1 MGERAGTATLRA
13 TQLPTLAPGVLASL
27 RRAAGRQAIFPLMQP
42 LIVSGELLPRR
53 ANAALWAGTAAAIDL
68 LVPRFRETAVDNI
81 VAVYGDAISQSK
93 ARRLAAESVRS
104 FARSMADVPRLH
116 RCSKRELLAMVEIRG
131 FEKIEAALSRGRGI
145 VGIAPHMG
153 NWELLACALAA
164 RGVPIAA
171 VAAAL
176 HDPRLG
182 AYLASLRA
190 RWGVRTIVKNG
201 HCSTREALTV
211 LRRGEMLGTLGDLHT
226 RGDAISAPFLG
237 RMSRVPAGPVRLA
250 LRTNAALLPMCI
262 VRGPAGRY
270 AAEVLDPIPLGGS
283 GSRESDVASGV
294 RRVAEALGSFVLR
307 RPVEWLWVHDRWPS
321 RRGRA

>member
-13 TQLPTLAPGVLASL
+13 TQLPTLAPGVLAAL
-27 RRAAGRQAIFPLMQP
+27 RRAAGRRAIFPLMQP
-42 LIVSGELLPRR
+42 LILSGELLPRR
-53 ANAALWAGTAAAIDL
+53 ANAAVWAGAAAAIDL
-68 LVPRFRETAVDNI
+68 LVPRFRDAAVDNI
-81 VAVYGDAISQSK
+81 IAVYGDEISPPR

-104 FARSMADVPRLH
+104 FARSMADVPRLL
-116 RCSKRELLAMVEIRG
+116 RCTKQELLALVEIRG
-131 FEKIEAALSRGRGI
+131 FEKIEAALARGRGV

-201 HCSTREALTV
+201 LSSTREALTV

-226 RGDAISAPFLG
+226 RGDSVSAPFLG

-250 LRTNAALLPMCI
+250 LRTGAALLPMCI
-262 VRGPAGRY
+262 VRGAAGRY
-270 AAEVLDPIPLGGS
+270 AAEVLDPIPLGES

-294 RRVAEALGSFVLR
+294 RRVADALGGFVLR
-307 RPVEWLWVHDRWPS
+307 RPEEWLWMHDRWPS
-321 RRGRA
+321 GRGRA